1 MSNSI
6 GRSGFVSLMRIFGQ
20 VLEFSVVIDEFRS
33 VAALGGLEAPPPKPR
48 RFVARQPILNIR
60 REVVGYELLFRTGW
74 ENCFSGEREPAALQT
89 LDNYVYMGLESL
101 SGKRLAWVNCT
112 RETLVDK
119 LVTVLPPKG
128 TVLEILETVEPNE
141 ELVAVCKELR
151 AMGYVFAL
159 DDFLPRP
166 EMKPLLEI
174 ASYIKVDFQ
183 TCDAGLR
190 KQIHE
195 MTRGRGIALVAEN
208 IRDQRDFNGARDEG
222 YKYFQGYFF
231 CRPTILANR
240 EIPANRMNYLKL
252 LIELNR
258 KQLDIREVVTLVQ
271 MEVSLYYRLLLLAN
285 SPRWSRR
292 VDVTSV
298 QDAFLLVGENRFR
311 ALVSVAASCI
321 MGQSQPSAL
330 ISLSLE
336 RARFCE
342 LLAPLVGENPSEQF
356 MVGLLSLLDALLE
369 SPMGAIV
376 KSLPVRP
383 EAKAALL
390 GEANSVGAGLGLIR
404 SLEVG
409 AWETCADA
417 ASELGLNEETVA
429 GLYVDAVRW
438 AMDAIASGR

>member
-1 MSNSI
+1 M
-6 GRSGFVSLMRIFGQ
+6 
-20 VLEFSVVIDEFRS
+20 VVDEFRS
-33 VAALGGLEAPPPKPR
+33 IAAVGEIEPPAPKPR
-48 RFVARQPILNIR
+48 RFVARQPILDGR
-60 REVVGYELLFRTGW
+60 REVVGYELLFRSGW

-89 LDNYVYMGLESL
+89 LDNYVYMGLETL
-101 SGKRLAWVNCT
+101 SNKRLSWINCT

-119 LVTVLPPKG
+119 LVTVLPPKT

-141 ELVAVCKELR
+141 ELVRACKELR

-195 MTRGRGIALVAEN
+195 MTRGRSIALVAEN
-208 IRDQRDFNGARDEG
+208 IRDQKDFNAARAEG
-222 YKYFQGYFF
+222 YKFFQGYFF

-252 LIELNR
+252 LIELNK
-258 KQLDIREVVTLVQ
+258 KQLDLRQVVNLVQ
-271 MEVSLYYRLLLLAN
+271 LEVSLYYRLLLLAN

-321 MGQSQPSAL
+321 LGQSQPPAL

-356 MVGLLSLLDALLE
+356 MVGLLSLLDAMLE
-369 SPMGAIV
+369 SPMESIV
-376 KSLPVRP
+376 KSLPIRP
-383 EAKAALL
+383 EAKAALM
-390 GEANSVGAGLGLIR
+390 GEPNTAGAALGLIR
-404 SLEVG
+404 SFEVG
-409 AWETCADA
+409 AWDNCIEL
-417 ASELGLNEETVA
+417 ASALGLDEETVA
-429 GLYVDAVRW
+429 GLYVDSVRW

>member
-1 MSNSI
+1 
-6 GRSGFVSLMRIFGQ
+6 
-20 VLEFSVVIDEFRS
+20 
-33 VAALGGLEAPPPKPR
+33 
-48 RFVARQPILNIR
+48 
-60 REVVGYELLFRTGW
+60 
-74 ENCFSGEREPAALQT
+74 
-89 LDNYVYMGLESL
+89 
-101 SGKRLAWVNCT
+101 
-112 RETLVDK
+112 
-119 LVTVLPPKG
+119 
-128 TVLEILETVEPNE
+128 LETVEPNE
-141 ELVAVCKELR
+141 ELIRVCKELR

-174 ASYIKVDFQ
+174 ASYVKVDFQ
-183 TCDAGLR
+183 TCDVGLR

-195 MTRGRGIALVAEN
+195 MTRGRGLSLVAEN
-208 IRDQRDFNGARDEG
+208 IRDQRDFNIARGEG

-258 KQLDIREVVTLVQ
+258 KQLDLREVVNLVQ
-271 MEVSLYYRLLLLAN
+271 LEVSLYYRLLLLAN

-321 MGQSQPSAL
+321 LGESQPSAL

-356 MVGLLSLLDALLE
+356 MVGLLSLLDAMLE
-369 SPMGAIV
+369 SPMESIV
-376 KSLPVRP
+376 KSLPIRL
-383 EAKAALL
+383 EAKAALT
-390 GEANSVGAGLGLIR
+390 GEANSVGAALGLIR
-404 SLEVG
+404 SFEVG
-409 AWETCADA
+409 AWEYCANA
-417 ASELGLNEETVA
+417 ATALGLNEETVA

-438 AMDAIASGR
+438 AMDAIGSGR

>member
-1 MSNSI
+1 
-6 GRSGFVSLMRIFGQ
+6 MRIFGQ
-20 VLEFSVVIDEFRS
+20 LLEFPMVVDEFRS
-33 VAALGGLEAPPPKPR
+33 IAAVGGIESPAPKPR
-48 RFVARQPILNIR
+48 RFMARQPILNAR

-74 ENCFSGEREPAALQT
+74 ENCFSAEREPAALQT
-89 LDNYVYMGLESL
+89 LDNYLYMGIESL
-101 SGKRLAWVNCT
+101 SNQRLSWVNCT

-119 LVTVLPPKG
+119 LVTVLPPKS

-141 ELVAVCKELR
+141 ELVRACKELR
-151 AMGYVFAL
+151 GMGYVFAL
-159 DDFLPRP
+159 DAFLPRP

-195 MTRGRGIALVAEN
+195 MTRGRGLSLVAEN
-208 IRDQRDFNGARDEG
+208 IRDQRDFNQARGEG
-222 YKYFQGYFF
+222 YNYFQGYFF

-252 LIELNR
+252 MIELNR
-258 KQLDIREVVTLVQ
+258 KQFDLRQVVSLVQ
-271 MEVSLYYRLLLLAN
+271 LEVSLYYRLLLLAN

-292 VDVTSV
+292 SDVTSV

-321 MGQSQPSAL
+321 LGQSQPSAL

-356 MVGLLSLLDALLE
+356 MIGLLSLLDAMLE
-369 SPMGAIV
+369 SPMASIV
-376 KSLPVRP
+376 KSLPIRP

-390 GEANSVGAGLGLIR
+390 GEANPAGAALGLIR
-404 SLEVG
+404 NFEMG
-409 AWETCADA
+409 AWGSCAKTA
-417 ASELGLNEETVA
+417 NALGLNEETVT